1 MQITKIIALSAV
13 MLGGIGT
20 SAASASTAVR
30 AHTPS
35 GNINC
40 VARNY
45 GGPGWSLTCSAAD
58 PGRTMRI
65 DTRGD
70 AYKTHY
76 RRVARGHG
84 FSMAYDGTYKLGPYT
99 LRVVHRRTG
108 LLVRAELG
116 RLPRRVLDL
125 ARGRVLVLSGAHR
138 APGGE
143 LPALVLR
150 LA

>member
-13 MLGGIGT
+13 MLGGVGT
-20 SAASASTAVR
+20 SVASASTAVR

-70 AYKTHY
+70 AYRTHY

-84 FSMAYDGTYKLGPYT
+84 FSMTYDDSFELGPYT
-99 LRVVHRRTG
+99 CESSTAGLACSYLPSWADYRVGFWISRED
-108 LLVRAELG
+108 AY
-116 RLPRRVLDL
+116 
-125 ARGRVLVLSGAHR
+125 SF
-138 APGGE
+138 
-143 LPALVLR
+143 
-150 LA
+150 

>member
-1 MQITKIIALSAV
+1 MQITKIITLSAV
-13 MLGGIGT
+13 MLGGFGA

-45 GGPGWSLTCSAAD
+45 GGPGWSLTCSADD

-65 DTRGD
+65 STRGD

-76 RRVARGHG
+76 RPVAAGRGFTMH
-84 FSMAYDGTYKLGPYT
+84 YDNAYKLGPYRCT
-99 LRVVHRRTG
+99 SSTAGLSCSYVPSWASYRVGFWISRES
-108 LLVRAELG
+108 AY
-116 RLPRRVLDL
+116 
-125 ARGRVLVLSGAHR
+125 SF
-138 APGGE
+138 
-143 LPALVLR
+143 
-150 LA
+150 